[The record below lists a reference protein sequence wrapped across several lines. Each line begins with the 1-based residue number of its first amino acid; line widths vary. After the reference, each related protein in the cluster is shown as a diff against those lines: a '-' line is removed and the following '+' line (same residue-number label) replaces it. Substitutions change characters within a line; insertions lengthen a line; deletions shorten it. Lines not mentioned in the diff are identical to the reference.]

1 MWTFGRFVVLTH
13 DEVQA
18 IADEARARGY
28 HAGLNSK
35 WRVAKKNFM
44 LPPPPGEQ
52 YGEITDLLTVAAP
65 GVAIPQRETGLTDFL
80 SRNAEECTSTQGP
93 TSYGDSLPLPNRNA
107 ETYDEGHEEESQ
119 FNVKESEAE
128 DAA

>member
-1 MWTFGRFVVLTH
+1 MVKLGKWAILTH

-28 HAGLNSK
+28 HAGLQSK
-35 WRVAKKNFM
+35 WRAKKLQEPMSALDVARESSAFPAM
-44 LPPPPGEQ
+44 P
-52 YGEITDLLTVAAP
+52 IT
-65 GVAIPQRETGLTDFL
+65 
-80 SRNAEECTSTQGP
+80 
-93 TSYGDSLPLPNRNA
+93 YGDSLPLPNRNA

-119 FNVKESEAE
+119 FNMKEAEAE